1 MLNPKEIN
9 AMNPERSTTPEA
21 TPGSVH
27 DAGDLAARLASAESE
42 IAELKDAYLRAR
54 AEADNI
60 RKQGQADVARAYKY
74 AIDKFAVE
82 LLPVK
87 DALELALA
95 TPGEAD
101 ALREGVALTLRQLDA
116 AFAKAGIAEIAAAGE
131 KFDPHRHQAM
141 AMIDS
146 EAPANTVVQVFQ
158 KGYSL
163 NDRVLRP
170 ALVAVARPKDGAPG
184 TADQGSAAA

>member
-1 MLNPKEIN
+1 M
-9 AMNPERSTTPEA
+9 TPEN
-21 TPGSVH
+21 TPYSPPPDGNGASGA
-27 DAGDLAARLASAESE
+27 AGDDLEARLARAETE
-42 IAELKDAYLRAR
+42 AAEMKDAWIRAR
-54 AEADNI
+54 AETENV

-87 DALELALA
+87 DALELSLSS
-95 TPGEAD
+95 PGDAD
-101 ALREGVALTLRQLDA
+101 SLREGVALTLKQLDA
-116 AFAKAGIAEIAAAGE
+116 ALTKAGIVEIAAAGE
-131 KFDPHRHQAM
+131 RFDPHRHQAM

-158 KGYSL
+158 KGYLL

-170 ALVAVARPKDGAPG
+170 ALVAVAKPDGAASG
-184 TADQGSAAA
+184 GVAGAAGGAAA